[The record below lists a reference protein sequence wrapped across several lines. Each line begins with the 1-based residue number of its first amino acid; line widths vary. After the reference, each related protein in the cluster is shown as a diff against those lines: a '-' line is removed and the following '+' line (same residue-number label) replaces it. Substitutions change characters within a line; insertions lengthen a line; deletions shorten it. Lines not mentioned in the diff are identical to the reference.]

1 MSTDD
6 NIFLAT
12 NRPLRGVATWLEE
25 TLGLEPVEISDAE
38 EGVYRFSAD
47 ARTVQGDIY
56 LTIEPNVYGEIDPEP
71 EDVSAI
77 DRYQGVVDVYYA
89 GRKSEELQE
98 QEARLV
104 FDDLARTQPDVAMI
118 LSHNMAFMTAAYL
131 PGAGVHS
138 FARGTSLDVKDI
150 DAWRPWVVG

>member
-38 EGVYRFSAD
+38 EGVYRFRAD

-89 GRKSEELQE
+89 GRKNEELQE

-104 FDDLARTQPDVAMI
+104 FDDLARTQPEVAMI
-118 LSHNMAFMTAAYL
+118 LSHNTAFMTGAYL
-131 PGAGVHS
+131 PGAGVRPFPPHP
-138 FARGTSLDVKDI
+138 SLDA
-150 DAWRPWVVG
+150 DAIGTWQPWVVG

>member
-56 LTIEPNVYGEIDPEP
+56 LTIEPHVYGEIDPEQ

-89 GRKSEELQE
+89 GRR
-98 QEARLV
+98 ARNC
-104 FDDLARTQPDVAMI
+104 R
-118 LSHNMAFMTAAYL
+118 SRRR
-131 PGAGVHS
+131 GS
-138 FARGTSLDVKDI
+138 FSTTSLEHNPTS
-150 DAWRPWVVG
+150 R